1 MLTKKQL
8 DDIRSLQQI
17 CEETENIELKL
28 NWDTLRSR
36 PEDENHDYFHYD
48 KSGKLLGYLALYSFG
63 GPVELCG
70 MVHPDHRRKGIFCSL
85 FNEAVKQLTQASKLL
100 INAPAS
106 SESAKGFIKSV
117 PCSYSFSEY
126 QMKRHKSAEIGTINQ
141 EVTLEKAV
149 SSDLDFINHLDT
161 VCFDVPKEEAAAFNN
176 NIFNCENEKTFIIE
190 YKGVKSGKIRIQIEE
205 DAAWIYGFAVNPL
218 FQGKGIGR
226 SALTNAVNHQHSK
239 GISWV
244 HLEVAAENDHAL
256 SLYKSCGFESY
267 GTQDYY
273 EFDLNTLKI

>member
-17 CEETENIELKL
+17 CEETENIELKF
-28 NWDTLRSR
+28 NWDTLKSR
-36 PEDENHDYFHYD
+36 PADEKNDYFHYD

-63 GPVELCG
+63 GPAELCG

-85 FNEAVKQLTQASKLL
+85 FNEAAKQLTQASKLL
-100 INAPAS
+100 INAPAT
-106 SESAKGFIKSV
+106 SESAKGFIKSF

-141 EVTLEKAV
+141 EVTMEKAV
-149 SSDLDFINHLDT
+149 RSDLDFINHLDT
-161 VCFDVPKEEAAAFNN
+161 VCFDVPKEEAAAFNK
-176 NIFNCENEKTFIIE
+176 NIFDCENEKTFIIK

-205 DAAWIYGFAVNPL
+205 GAAWFYGFAVDPL

-256 SLYKSCGFESY
+256 SLYKSCGFEPY

>member
-17 CEETENIELKL
+17 SEETENIELKL
-28 NWDTLRSR
+28 NWDTLKSR
-36 PEDENHDYFHYD
+36 PADEKNDYFHYG
-48 KSGKLLGYLALYSFG
+48 KSGKLLGYLALYNFG

-70 MVHPDHRRKGIFCSL
+70 MVHPDHRRKGIFTSL
-85 FNEAVKQLTQASKLL
+85 FNEAVKQLTKARKLL

-106 SESAKGFIKSV
+106 SESAKGFIKSS
-117 PCSYSFSEY
+117 PCTYSFSEY

-141 EVTLEKAV
+141 EVTMRKAV
-149 SSDLDFINHLDT
+149 SSDLNFINHLDT
-161 VCFDVPKEEAAAFNN
+161 VCFDIPKEEAEAFNN
-176 NIFNCENEKTFIIE
+176 NIFDCENEKTFIIE
-190 YKGVKSGKIRIQIEE
+190 YKSVKSGKIRIQKEE
-205 DAAWIYGFAVNPL
+205 DAAWIYGFAVDPL

-226 SALTNAVNHQHSK
+226 SALTNVVNLQHSK
-239 GISWV
+239 GVNWV
-244 HLEVAAENDHAL
+244 HLEVAAENAHAL
-256 SLYKSCGFESY
+256 TLYKTCGFEPY